1 MRRKYTMSELLKA
14 LDADWVGYEA
24 MRRDFLAAPKYG
36 NDIDELTCW
45 LKRFTI
51 ISAASATAAPTPTAE
66 GLFPMPSR
74 FRHTSR
80 GELSPGPHRTEEGA
94 AKFLPMPP
102 CHPIMVWI
110 KADLLPFLKA
120 Q

>member
-1 MRRKYTMSELLKA
+1 MSELLKA

-24 MRRDFLAAPKYG
+24 MRRDFLAAPST
-36 NDIDELTCW
+36 ETTLTRLTCW

-74 FRHTSR
+74 FRTQP